1 MICHYYIYEAM
12 TRTIRKLSIVIL
24 FAITMSTA
32 LVSSLKAEIAMA
44 QLSNFDLDG
53 LKDLPG
59 LDLFKGEKGDKG
71 DKGDPGT
78 PGKDGSQGLKGDKG
92 DKGDPGTPGLEGE
105 RGPQGERG
113 PPGPIGAPGPIGFQ

>member
-1 MICHYYIYEAM
+1 MICHDNIYEGM

-71 DKGDPGT
+71 DKGDPG
-78 PGKDGSQGLKGDKG
+78 
-92 DKGDPGTPGLEGE
+92 
-105 RGPQGERG
+105 
-113 PPGPIGAPGPIGFQ
+113 PPGPIGPIGPIGPLGF

>member
-1 MICHYYIYEAM
+1 MICHDNIYEAM
-12 TRTIRKLSIVIL
+12 TRTFRKLSIVIL

-32 LVSSLKAEIAMA
+32 VVSSLKAETAMA

-78 PGKDGSQGLKGDKG
+78 PGKDGAQGLKGDKGDKGEPGKDGAQGLKGDKG
-92 DKGDPGTPGLEGE
+92 DKGDPGPI
-105 RGPQGERG
+105 
-113 PPGPIGAPGPIGFQ
+113 GPIGPIGF